1 MKRRLPT
8 DLKLLQHIYDI
19 HKDEF
24 PKYERGKSV
33 RSSKIYIPIDC
44 LAIAE
49 HFDTDP
55 AIIFGRLCYHLDKK
69 FGYTNPDGT
78 LTPFFSKQVG
88 SDTNCVNFP
97 MLVSVLAGLQ
107 HENRRF
113 WIATGI
119 AILALVV
126 SAFSLGLSL

>member
-8 DLKLLQHIYDI
+8 DRELLQHIYDV

-24 PKYERGKSV
+24 PVYEEGNSDRDT
-33 RSSKIYIPIDC
+33 KIYIPVDC

-55 AIIFGRLCYHLDKK
+55 DIVFGRLYYNLERK
-69 FGYTNPDGT
+69 FGYTNTNGT
-78 LTPFFSKQVG
+78 STPFFSKQVG
-88 SDTNCVNFP
+88 SDMNCVNFP
-97 MLVSVLAGLQ
+97 MLTSVLAGLQ
-107 HENRRF
+107 HEDRRF

-119 AILALVV
+119 AFFALAV
-126 SAFSLGLSL
+126 SVFSLGLSL